1 MKKFFKAASILAA
14 VSMLFAFASC
24 QQNPE
29 EEPKSG
35 TSAVFK
41 AETKTVDLSII
52 SVTSI
57 TEAKVADEKIATVKA
72 EGTKVT
78 VTSIAKGT
86 TAATVK
92 VEGKK
97 DGKDATGE
105 VTFSI
110 TVAET
115 GKITTTTPSVE
126 LTPTEDPVVPPAE
139 EGTITLDFGALR
151 DDIIAQN
158 LFTDSTKLTE
168 DKTYVTSGVTLNFL
182 ASSKYAFKYNQTV
195 GLTIKGDVFKITG
208 IEGTYDAVI
217 TWAIAGKKSTGDRT
231 LSVNSGEA
239 QQNQDTSTADS
250 PTAVDNVYTVTNATG
265 DLTFN
270 ASNEVVIK
278 TIVITKK

>member
-72 EGTKVT
+72 EDTKVT
-78 VTSIAKGT
+78 VTSVAKGT

-158 LFTDSTKLTE
+158 LFKDSTKLTE

-231 LSVNSGEA
+231 LSVNGGEA
-239 QQNQDTSTADS
+239 QQNQDTSTEDS

-270 ASNEVVIK
+270 C
-278 TIVITKK
+278 